1 MIASWADCRRYL
13 AADLARHGGRSALL
27 RQPQVRWLVRL
38 RLTEWWCNTRGGLV
52 GGVLRW
58 RLQAAGVKLGYTIPI
73 NRIGPALRLPHVGTI
88 VVNGSARVG
97 EFCQLLPD
105 VVLGGNDRGVPTLG
119 DHVYVGPGV
128 KVIGA
133 VTVGDGAVLAA
144 GAVVTRDV
152 PAGETWAGV
161 PARRISTS

>member
-1 MIASWADCRRYL
+1 M
-13 AADLARHGGRSALL
+13 
-27 RQPQVRWLVRL
+27 RL
-38 RLTEWWCNTRGGLV
+38 RLTEWWCNTRGGPA
-52 GGVLRW
+52 GAFMRW
-58 RLQAAGVKLGYTIPI
+58 RLQAAGVKLGYSIPI

-88 VVNGSARVG
+88 VVNGAAEVG
-97 EFCQLLPD
+97 EYCQLLPD
-105 VVLGGNDRGVPTLG
+105 VVLGGNDRGVPKLG

-144 GAVVTRDV
+144 GAVVTKNV

-161 PARRISTS
+161 PARRISV